1 MVCRTSGFGRHLPLV
16 NDAKRSKGLRLKKHR
31 PAKLT
36 GLEETD
42 YLTALTLWPTLLN
55 PSREGGRSTLTS
67 GNPANGL
74 HTTRIGKLPFR
85 TYRLK
90 LVSHNVSATNLIN
103 NIAEKAEK
111 VKLDICPLMAELR
124 QSRQATYGH
133 NQSFAIDQ

>member
-1 MVCRTSGFGRHLPLV
+1 M
-16 NDAKRSKGLRLKKHR
+16 
-31 PAKLT
+31 T
-36 GLEETD
+36 GLEED

-111 VKLDICPLMAELR
+111 VKLDICPLMAGNG
-124 QSRQATYGH
+124 QSGH
-133 NQSFAIDQ
+133 HSRVSFCITITCRFASQWGVAFGFSLQPGLY

>member
-1 MVCRTSGFGRHLPLV
+1 M
-16 NDAKRSKGLRLKKHR
+16 
-31 PAKLT
+31 T
-36 GLEETD
+36 GLEEN

-111 VKLDICPLMAELR
+111 VKLDICPLIGRWPPVVTGEMRPQPVIRNLEYLD
-124 QSRQATYGH
+124 Y
-133 NQSFAIDQ
+133 NQYSLKAQNQMRHCKPPIFNYTK